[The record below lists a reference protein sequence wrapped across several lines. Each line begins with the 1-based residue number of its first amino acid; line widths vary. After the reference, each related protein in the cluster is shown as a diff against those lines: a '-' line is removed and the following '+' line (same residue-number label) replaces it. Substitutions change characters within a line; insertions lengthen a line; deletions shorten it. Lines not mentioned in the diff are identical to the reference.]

1 MENKKKFLSEDIQK
15 TIILSTAQIAA
26 GYLGNNKVEEKNISS
41 IVESIYSSLVS
52 ISDKTASYAL
62 DPIVNP
68 ADSVKPDYIICLED
82 GKKLKMLKRYLKAKY
97 NMTETEYKQKWGLPR
112 DYPMIAPNYAKK
124 RSQLAKKS
132 GLGKK

>member
-68 ADSVKPDYIICLED
+68 SDSVKPDYIICLED

>member
-68 ADSVKPDYIICLED
+68 SVSVKPDYIICLED

>member
-52 ISDKTASYAL
+52 ISDKPASYAL

-68 ADSVKPDYIICLED
+68 SDSVKPDYIICLED